1 MKPGPFAR
9 RRAEARDEALR
20 GFSADA
26 SEAVSPGMRVA
37 AAWSWRVL
45 VVAAVVALA
54 GFLIVQL
61 RDIAVP
67 FFVAVLLAALFL
79 PLKNALVR
87 VGWPRGLAV
96 ALCMVLLV
104 TIVAGLVTLVVFQV
118 RAEFTSLQEQSV
130 LKYEELLVW
139 LQGPPFELSGA
150 DIDGYLGQ
158 IWAAIQADLGAV
170 LSGALSVGTT
180 AGHVLTGVL
189 LVLFSLI
196 FLLLDGGRIWSWV
209 TGLFPTRARQAIRG
223 AGAAGWSGLSSFV
236 RVQVFVAAVDAVGIG
251 LGAALLGW
259 IGQWIGLW
267 DTSFPLV
274 IPIAVI
280 VFLASFVPFVGAIVS
295 GAIAVLVAL
304 VYYGPLPALI
314 MLGIVILV
322 QQLESHILQ
331 PFVIG
336 SAVKVHP
343 LAIVLSVAAGGFIAG
358 IAGTLFAVPLA
369 VVLSRMIGYLVRQ
382 EWRTGVPDPALA
394 PAAAP
399 RVGRGRS

>member
-1 MKPGPFAR
+1 MKPSPFAR
-9 RRAEARDEALR
+9 RRADAREQALR
-20 GFSADA
+20 GFSSDA

-37 AAWSWRVL
+37 AAWSWRIL
-45 VVAAVVALA
+45 VVAAVVALV

-67 FFVAVLLAALFL
+67 FFVAVLLAALFV
-79 PLKNALVR
+79 PLKNLLVR
-87 VGWPRGLAV
+87 HGWPRGLAV

-104 TIVAGLVTLVVFQV
+104 AIVGGLVTLVVFQV
-118 RAEFTSLQEQSV
+118 RGELPSLQRQADI
-130 LKYEELLVW
+130 KYHELLTW
-139 LQGPPFELSGA
+139 LQGPPFELSA
-150 DIDGYLGQ
+150 KDIDGYLGQ
-158 IWAAIQADLGAV
+158 IWTAIQADLGSV

-180 AGHVLTGVL
+180 AGHVLTGAL

-196 FLLLDGGRIWSWV
+196 FLLLDGGRIWAWV
-209 TGLFPTRARQAIRG
+209 TGLFPTRARAAIRG
-223 AGAAGWSGLSSFV
+223 AGAVGWGGLSSFV

-251 LGAALLGW
+251 LGAAILGGV
-259 IGQWIGLW
+259 GQWAGW
-267 DTSFPLV
+267 WQTGFPLV

-304 VYYGPLPALI
+304 GYYGVVPAI
-314 MLGIVILV
+314 VMLGIVILV
-322 QQLESHILQ
+322 QQLEAHVLQ

-336 SAVKVHP
+336 SAVRVHP
-343 LAIVLSVAAGGFIAG
+343 LAIVLSVAAGGFVAG

-382 EWRTGVPDPALA
+382 DWRHGDAAA
-394 PAAAP
+394 PAAP
-399 RVGRGRS
+399 RGGDR